1 MDEVLRVVLE
11 LIGLALY
18 IGLWGFFV
26 IRTLI
31 APQNQPPSFNPVLVG
46 FANGLA
52 GLFGAAFA
60 IALGIDSTEDP
71 NESLRGPFDVADVLT
86 TEWWSENIS
95 AVCVVLYLLVGVAVL
110 LTYLFRSDRSPELI
124 KNIAVIF
131 VGYVLSILA
140 IALNVQDKLA

>member
-1 MDEVLRVVLE
+1 MRAS
-11 LIGLALY
+11 G
-18 IGLWGFFV
+18 
-26 IRTLI
+26 
-31 APQNQPPSFNPVLVG
+31 
-46 FANGLA
+46 
-52 GLFGAAFA
+52 
-60 IALGIDSTEDP
+60 
-71 NESLRGPFDVADVLT
+71 GPFDVADVLT